1 MGEAGPIKTSAA
13 LHTDLALLSQELRA
27 PALGP
32 PIGTSIVPECSDW
45 LEAHG
50 SEMDALKLQLEAAR
64 TAASCQE
71 QRIKE
76 LEGRFAQVQK
86 EAAENEALQDE
97 ENEALQNENEAL
109 QNQIL
114 LLQVQKEQLE
124 RRSMQFFPGQSTLQ
138 GVPTRRAGDR
148 YQELEAQAPE
158 AAVSHAPT
166 SHGVA
171 EISHRHS
178 GMLNTILA
186 DAEEE
191 MASLIH
197 QIEVTMLEL
206 QDSVGQSEGDKM
218 RLRMQAKMQQA
229 HLASYARQ
237 RVLDTG
243 AQNNGPKV
251 VAEDLEGK
259 IEGSCAGSKQNAI
272 PRADITSF
280 APGALARD
288 FVVLHSDLNSVLL
301 EQQEALQ
308 QANDPDAEDQTPLK
322 EGIEFSRRTPRS
334 TESINLSEIL
344 DWVRCEER
352 PGSAER
358 SFRTEQVAL
367 HARDIQQLS
376 PPAIDVSREVRK
388 SEETL
393 SDFAHVGGFFEEI
406 LRLQKLNAELHE
418 RVRKLELQLEKHT
431 NTKRRCIELEAK
443 ASGTAAMQKGVADN
457 AHKLICQIASLAD
470 EVQVLI
476 STVLKEMSRADS
488 LRTLTQRQKLNL
500 EECIKGVE
508 LFGMELIGIQ
518 TCFRGEVEQMESYV
532 RREHENT
539 LLLRIDCCSK
549 TSEVQRLSELL
560 RATDNQKSAALDGLD
575 TAIADLHKERQEKA
589 ELIQNATFSDKQAWI
604 FQSRL
609 EKEELALELAQ
620 KEDELAT
627 LQRKMREMMNTDKLA
642 NQKTIDLSSKL
653 AAFRVREADLASQ
666 VKALQD
672 GEAILRDALSQA
684 QMNLKSEKG
693 QSAALEA
700 KLEILGKELRSERE
714 ANALLTDAVT
724 ERSDVAERFD
734 SLHTDREALVVI
746 KGALE
751 KALDQ
756 KDKELERLKGF
767 LREEQAEWQ
776 WRMATLHK
784 EGDPRRERRLLT
796 LAELLERE
804 IGHKHSTLLL
814 HVAFAAM
821 VLQTS
826 HARER
831 KLQSAMETGMIQ
843 SRRTAAVPKLQD
855 PGHRHFDDL
864 DNEYQDPNF
873 PSLIQ
878 LEKGTH
884 DALCN
889 HVHKQQF
896 SCTNLQHR
904 LANVCSRTEAELA
917 SALDNI
923 TVLKQNLPAR
933 TSLRISAKS
942 CSALPPFMHQEMQH
956 NNLGD
961 ADPRQRPSL
970 FPATLRANSFQEK
983 RYQTMLPSPPECG
996 TLQHQQ
1002 RVATDRWGENLTSSR
1017 PNMTPSRPHVSI
1029 EKRRNQASLRPQV

>member
-1 MGEAGPIKTSAA
+1 MSLAQTVDFFCSTSVLVFDRVPSRMGEVETAAIKTSAA

-32 PIGTSIVPECSDW
+32 PIGTSIVPECSEW
-45 LEAHG
+45 LEAHD
-50 SEMDALKLQLEAAR
+50 SEMEALKLELEAAR

-71 QRIKE
+71 QRIKD

-86 EAAENEALQDE
+86 EAAENEALQNE

-109 QNQIL
+109 QNQISL
-114 LLQVQKEQLE
+114 LHLQREQLE
-124 RRSMQFFPGQSTLQ
+124 RRSPVQPFPGQSTPQ
-138 GVPTRRAGDR
+138 GVPTRRVGDR
-148 YQELEAQAPE
+148 HQELEAQAAE

-166 SHGVA
+166 SHGVT
-171 EISHRHS
+171 ENSNRQC
-178 GMLNTILA
+178 GMLNTRLA

-197 QIEVTMLEL
+197 KIEVTMLEL
-206 QDSVGQSEGDKM
+206 QDSVRQSEGDKT
-218 RLRMQAKMQQA
+218 RLRMKAKLQQA

-237 RVLDTG
+237 SVLDTG
-243 AQNNGPKV
+243 AQSNGPKV
-251 VAEDLEGK
+251 DAEDLEGK
-259 IEGSCAGSKQNAI
+259 IEGLCAGSKENAI
-272 PRADITSF
+272 PRADITSL
-280 APGALARD
+280 AGALARG
-288 FVVLHSDLNSVLL
+288 FLLLHSDLNSVLL

-308 QANDPDAEDQTPLK
+308 QAKDPDAEDQTPLK

-334 TESINLSEIL
+334 AENINLSEML

-352 PGSAER
+352 PGSAET
-358 SFRTEQVAL
+358 SFRTEQVAS
-367 HARDIQQLS
+367 HARDIQQLP
-376 PPAIDVSREVRK
+376 PPAIDLSGEVRK

-393 SDFAHVGGFFEEI
+393 SDFTHVGGVFEEI
-406 LRLQKLNAELHE
+406 LRLQKLNAELLE
-418 RVRKLELQLEKHT
+418 RVRKLELQLGEHAS
-431 NTKRRCIELEAK
+431 TKRRCIDLEAK
-443 ASGTAAMQKGVADN
+443 ASGIAAMQRGVAD
-457 AHKLICQIASLAD
+457 KLICQIASLAD
-470 EVQVLI
+470 EVQVLS
-476 STVLKEMSRADS
+476 STVWKEMSRADS
-488 LRTLTQRQKLNL
+488 LRTLSQSQKLNL

-508 LFGMELIGIQ
+508 LFGRELIGIQ
-518 TCFRGEVEQMESYV
+518 TCFRSEFEEMESYV

-539 LLLRIDCCSK
+539 LLLRIDCGSK

-653 AAFRVREADLASQ
+653 AALRVREADLASQ
-666 VKALQD
+666 VKVLQD

-684 QMNLKSEKG
+684 QMNLRSEKG
-693 QSAALEA
+693 HSAALEA
-700 KLEILGKELRSERE
+700 KLEILVEELRSERE
-714 ANALLTDAVT
+714 ANALLTDAFT

-796 LAELLERE
+796 FAELLERE

-831 KLQSAMETGMIQ
+831 KLQSAMEQ
-843 SRRTAAVPKLQD
+843 SRRTAAVPTLQD
-855 PGHRHFDDL
+855 PGHRRFDDL
-864 DNEYQDPNF
+864 DNEHQDPDF
-873 PSLIQ
+873 PSLKQ
-878 LEKGTH
+878 LEKWTH
-884 DALCN
+884 HALCTY
-889 HVHKQQF
+889 VHKLQF

-904 LANVCSRTEAELA
+904 LANVCSRASRTEAELA
-917 SALDNI
+917 GALDKI
-923 TVLKQNLPAR
+923 TLLKQNLAAG
-933 TSLRISAKS
+933 TSL
-942 CSALPPFMHQEMQH
+942 
-956 NNLGD
+956 D
-961 ADPRQRPSL
+961 AVPSL
-970 FPATLRANSFQEK
+970 FPATLQTNAFQEK
-983 RYQTMLPSPPECG
+983 RYQTMLTSPPECG
-996 TLQHQQ
+996 TLQHQR
-1002 RVATDRWGENLTSSR
+1002 RVATDRWGGISTTSSR

-1029 EKRRNQASLRPQV
+1029 ENRGKTG